1 MWLNIKISSKVREFF
16 YFIFSCDNLNQLWYI
31 TFNKLWIWKFW
42 KTWFLPP
49 PGSLCIMSP
58 KGQFFGINEVICP
71 MYKIPETP
79 FFSKTKGSSSW
90 IFFQIYYIVK
100 KCWQNFRCITLLIKR
115 ISPNDTFWMVIY
127 PCCNLSQKFH
137 LKSKIPQLS
146 GRWGR
151 GGGGVSKSKCFQFLI
166 LRPSNTW
173 QRCIPFGNTA
183 F

>member
-1 MWLNIKISSKVREFF
+1 
-16 YFIFSCDNLNQLWYI
+16 
-31 TFNKLWIWKFW
+31 
-42 KTWFLPP
+42 
-49 PGSLCIMSP
+49 MSP

-100 KCWQNFRCITLLIKR
+100 KCWQNLRCITLLIKR

-146 GRWGR
+146 GKWR
-151 GGGGVSKSKCFQFLI
+151 GGSKSKCFQFLI

-173 QRCIPFGNTA
+173 QRCIPFGNTT